1 MKDLRMVLAVV
12 HAAVLV
18 LVSAGGVTGQ
28 DGRSRT
34 DSVYTW
40 LLMERSARE
49 QIVTEAD
56 QFDHNFYQ
64 VFMDSLRV
72 EGVPVYRLL
81 LGRYETREAA
91 LHAEVAIPLTLRS
104 DARLV
109 HLSRDALGP
118 VPQGVSEPAGRL
130 DEPADTTAADT
141 SRGAPAAEASQD
153 DNEVEVY
160 LDCASCD
167 SEHVRREVTFVN
179 WVRDREDANVHL
191 LVTTRSAA
199 AGREYTLYFI
209 GLGRFQSL
217 ADTLRFVSSNTDT
230 FSERRTQLGRRI
242 ELGLVRYVAQTAQ
255 VERISVVKGGLRPY
269 SRPPHDAWKSWT
281 FRISGNGSYDEEE
294 ATRSFQFGGTVAA
307 SRITDEWKVQIVST
321 GNYAQSEFELK
332 DSVLKSTRR
341 SGSFSG
347 QAVKSLSDRWSAGL
361 FTGASTSSFRN
372 TNFSATLAPALEFN
386 IFPYSES
393 TRREFRFAYY
403 LNLRS
408 FDYEEITVFGK
419 TSERVLHHDLQA
431 ILQSKEPW
439 GSAYFSFSV
448 SNYLTDFEDSLT
460 DLYRVESYA
469 YLEVRLVRGL
479 SVWGEVTASRIR
491 DQIFLPLKTA
501 TEEEILLGT
510 IQLPTDFQLR
520 FAGGL
525 TFTFGSIYN
534 NVVNARFG
542 S

>member
-1 MKDLRMVLAVV
+1 MVLAVV

-109 HLSRDALGP
+109 HLSRDALRP

-141 SRGAPAAEASQD
+141 SRGAPAAEASRD
-153 DNEVEVY
+153 DNEVDVY